1 MISGISELYARRELL
16 LMWTMRE
23 IRARYT
29 QSRLGLVWALFQ
41 PVVLSLIYVFVALI
55 LKIPSDG
62 VPYPIFVYVAQL
74 PWSFFSRGLL
84 GAVPSIVGNMNL
96 VTKIYVPRATFP
108 LATIIAYFVDFVCG
122 IGVLAVMMVFYRI
135 PFTPALPFVFVLLF
149 IQLMLMAGLGLLASA
164 LNVFQRDIGQ
174 VMPLLLQLA
183 TYACPII
190 YPLSQVPASIRPYY
204 MLNPMAVI
212 IDGYRQ
218 VIFKGTLPA
227 LQDVMIA
234 AAVSLV
240 ALILGYVVFRQK
252 EDQFADI
259 I

>member
-84 GAVPSIVGNMNL
+84 GAVPSIVSNMNL
-96 VTKIYVPRATFP
+96 VTKVYVPRAVFP
-108 LATIIAYFVDFVCG
+108 LSSIATCFVDFLIG
-122 IGVLAVMMVFYRI
+122 IVVLILMMLAYRI
-135 PFTPALPFVFVLLF
+135 PLNPAMPFLVVLLV
-149 IQLMLMAGLGLLASA
+149 IQMLLMSGLGLLFAA
-164 LNVFQRDIGQ
+164 MNVFSRDIGQ
-174 VMPLLLQLA
+174 LLPLTLQIFVYL
-183 TYACPII
+183 CPII
-190 YPLSQVPASIRPYY
+190 YPLSMVPERFRALYL
-204 MLNPMAVI
+204 LNPMATL

-218 VIFKGTLPA
+218 VLFNGVIPDLRYIA
-227 LQDVMIA
+227 LAACIA
-234 AAVSLV
+234 V
-240 ALILGYVVFRQK
+240 VVFIIGFALFRRV
-252 EDQFADI
+252 EDQFADVI
-259 I
+259 